1 MSDLFTSTTADSLFV
16 SALQQ
21 QASLEQLSGNALNTG
36 IMAYQKG
43 DYKKAIIAF
52 RNAIGLA
59 PQSANAVDTAN
70 YVASSYLKMGDSY
83 NAAKAY
89 EEAIA
94 LDPSRDDT
102 HIKLGN
108 LYYSEE
114 RYQEAEVQYFQA
126 AKLNPA
132 PANFYSLGQAYIKTG
147 RYNDAEDQF
156 SKIQRLAPQAVNGP
170 YGMGLNYSAQGR
182 YDEAVAMFQDAIDLD
197 DEFYDAYVEMGYAYA
212 DMGDMDMAQKVFEQ
226 LEEPRPELAD
236 ILSRYMYKVDTPKFS
251 FVHAEGAFPYLRPP
265 GTTVASFDSYLETAN
280 ASKNFK
286 MTFQFDKEMDRESVE
301 ARFNWNISRST
312 SSGPGQFYNFGMSL
326 PETEIK
332 LPSIP
337 EYIYYDANQ
346 LTATVYFKITQN
358 ATADG
363 TLDPSHIVFKF
374 QGEDKYGLKMDPKAD
389 EFSGFSR
396 VG

>member
-1 MSDLFTSTTADSLFV
+1 MNDLFTPATADSLFV
-16 SALQQ
+16 SAWQQ
-21 QASLEQLSGNALNTG
+21 QASLEELAGNALNTG
-36 IMAYQKG
+36 ITAYQKG
-43 DYKKAIIAF
+43 DYKNAIIAF

-59 PQSANAVDTAN
+59 PQSANAVNTAN
-70 YVASSYLKMGDSY
+70 YVASSYLKMGDNY

-89 EEAIA
+89 ETAIS
-94 LDPSRDDT
+94 LDPSRDDS

-114 RYQEAEVQYFQA
+114 RYQEAENQYAQA
-126 AKLNPA
+126 VKLNPD
-132 PANFYSLGQAYIKTG
+132 PVNLYSLGQANIKTG

-182 YDEAVAMFQDAIDLD
+182 YDEAIAMFQKAIDLD
-197 DEFYDAYVEMGYAYA
+197 DEFYDAYVEMGYTYA
-212 DMGDMDMAQKVFEQ
+212 DMGEMDMAQEVFEL

-236 ILSRYMYKVDTPKFS
+236 ILSRHMYKVDTPKFS
-251 FVHAEGAFPYLRPP
+251 FVHADGAFSYLRPP
-265 GTTVASFDSYLETAN
+265 GTKVASFDSYLETAN
-280 ASKNFK
+280 ASKTFK

-301 ARFNWNISRST
+301 DRFNWNISRST
-312 SSGPGQFYNFGMSL
+312 SSGPAEFYNFGMSL

-332 LPSIP
+332 LPSTP

-374 QGEDKYGLKMDPKAD
+374 AGEDKYGLKMDPDAD

>member
-1 MSDLFTSTTADSLFV
+1 MFV
-16 SALQQ
+16 NVAQQ
-21 QASLEQLSGNALNTG
+21 QASLQEMANNALNTG
-36 IMAYQKG
+36 ITAYQKG
-43 DYKKAIIAF
+43 DYKEAIIAF

-59 PQSANAVDTAN
+59 PQAANAVDTAN
-70 YVASSYLKMGDSY
+70 YVAGSYLKLGDSY

-114 RYQEAEVQYFQA
+114 RYQEAEEQYFEA

-182 YDEAVAMFQDAIDLD
+182 YDEAIGMFDEAIDLD
-197 DEFYDAYVEMGYAYA
+197 GEFYDAYVEMGYAYA
-212 DMGDMDMAQKVFEQ
+212 DMGEMDPAQEIVDL
-226 LEEPRPELAD
+226 LEDPRPELAD
-236 ILSRYMYKVDTPKFS
+236 ILSRYMYKVDTPKFV
-251 FVHAEGAFPYLRPP
+251 FAHADGAFPYLQPP
-265 GTTVASFDSYLETAN
+265 GTSVASFDSYLETAN

-301 ARFNWNISRST
+301 DRFNWNISRST
-312 SSGPGQFYNFGMSL
+312 ASGPAEFYNFGMSI

-332 LPSIP
+332 LPSTP
-337 EYIYYDANQ
+337 EYIYYDATQ
-346 LTATVYFKITQN
+346 LTATVYFKVTQN

-363 TLDPSHIVFKF
+363 TIDPSHIVFKF
-374 QGEDKYGLKMDPKAD
+374 AGEDKYGLKMDTDAD